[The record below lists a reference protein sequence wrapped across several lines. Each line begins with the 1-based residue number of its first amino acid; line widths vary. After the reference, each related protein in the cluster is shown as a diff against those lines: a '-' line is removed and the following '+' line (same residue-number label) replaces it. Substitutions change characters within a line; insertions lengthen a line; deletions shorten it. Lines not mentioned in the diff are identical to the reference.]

1 MISTAVRQSV
11 QLPKPPR
18 NVCIS
23 PTVSGHVCTGAWP
36 SQVRRRRPN
45 QSTPHMSPPYLQNTI
60 STQTDQKAS
69 FLKAIFNV
77 SVLQGQTS
85 VCSVFWINAGL
96 VWPKIYITVFFKIIP
111 VSQYMTVFIFF
122 MHNWVLT
129 TFSTDRERKNCSRLT
144 YNAIL

>member
-18 NVCIS
+18 KVCIS
-23 PTVSGHVCTGAWP
+23 PTVAGHVCTGAWP

-45 QSTPHMSPPYLQNTI
+45 QSTPHMSPPYLQNTK

-77 SVLQGQTS
+77 SVLQGHTAS
-85 VCSVFWINAGL
+85 VRFQRCFELMLGGMTKNLNHGIFQNYTVF
-96 VWPKIYITVFFKIIP
+96 TVFF
-111 VSQYMTVFIFF
+111 FF

-129 TFSTDRERKNCSRLT
+129 TFSADWERKNCSRLT
-144 YNAIL
+144 YNPIL